1 MTIPALPL
9 DLRLLRYFQT
19 VAEEGHMT
27 RAAARLGIQQPPLSQ
42 QIKALELQ
50 LGLQLFERHPKGVRL
65 TEAGRLLQAETAK
78 LLQDM
83 SDMQQRMARLA
94 QGEQG
99 RVAVGFTSSAAAH
112 RFTPAALR
120 ECRRRHP
127 DIALELSEANAADI
141 SAAVLAHRLDC
152 GLIRVPVSE
161 PPELLFETLFREPVM
176 LALPIDH
183 HLLQGRPNSP
193 CLSLSLSDLH
203 GEPLILT
210 RRPGAPGLYA
220 NLLAQCEALG
230 VKPRIAAEVERMM
243 SNLNLVAAGAGITVV
258 PASMQGTHPAAIVYC
273 PLKEAKLLDAPM
285 TLVRRRAAPAA
296 AVATFLALLA
306 EFAKSQAGAG

>member
-1 MTIPALPL
+1 MTSLPL
-9 DLRLLRYFQT
+9 DLRQLRYFQA

-27 RAAARLGIQQPPLSQ
+27 RAAARLGLQQPPLSQ

-65 TEAGRLLQAETAK
+65 TEAGRLLQAEANQ

-83 SDMQQRMARLA
+83 ADMQQRMASLA
-94 QGEQG
+94 QGERG
-99 RVAVGFTSSAAAH
+99 CVSLGFTSSAAAH

-120 ECRRRHP
+120 ECRRRYP
-127 DIALELSEANAADI
+127 DISLALSEANAADI
-141 SAAVLAHRLDC
+141 TAAVLAQRLDC

-161 PPELLFETLFREPVM
+161 PPELLFETLFREPVV

-183 HLLQGRPNSP
+183 RLLLGRSARPR
-193 CLSLSLSDLH
+193 LSLVDLH
-203 GEPLILT
+203 DEALILA

-220 NLLAQCEALG
+220 NLLAQCAALG
-230 VKPRIAAEVERMM
+230 VKPRIAAEVDRMM
-243 SNLNLVAAGAGITVV
+243 SNLNLVAAGAGISVV
-258 PASMQGTHPAAIVYC
+258 PASMQGTHPEAIVYC

-306 EFAKSQAGAG
+306 EFAKTQAGAG

>member
-1 MTIPALPL
+1 M

-27 RAAARLGIQQPPLSQ
+27 RAAARLGLQQPPLSQ

-78 LLQDM
+78 ILRDM
-83 SDMQQRMARLA
+83 ADMQQRMARVA

-120 ECRRRHP
+120 ECRRRYP
-127 DIALELSEANAADI
+127 DIALELSEANAAEI
-141 SAAVLAHRLDC
+141 TAAVLAHRLDC
-152 GLIRVPVSE
+152 GLIRVPVSQADD
-161 PPELLFETLFREPVM
+161 LWFETLFREPVV
-176 LALPIDH
+176 LALPVDH
-183 HLLQGRPNSP
+183 HLLRGRPVRRT
-193 CLSLSLSDLH
+193 LSLLDLH
-203 GEPLILT
+203 DEPLILA

-230 VKPRIAAEVERMM
+230 VKPHIAAEVDRMM
-243 SNLNLVAAGAGITVV
+243 SNLNLVAAGVGISVV
-258 PASMQGTHPAAIVYC
+258 PASMQGSHPDAIVYC
-273 PLKEAKLLDAPM
+273 PLKEAELLDAPM
-285 TLVRRRAAPAA
+285 TLVRRRAAPTG

-306 EFAKSQAGAG
+306 ELALA

>member
-1 MTIPALPL
+1 MTPSPLPL

-27 RAAARLGIQQPPLSQ
+27 RAAARLGMKQPPLSQ
-42 QIKALELQ
+42 QIKALERQ

-83 SDMQQRMARLA
+83 ADMQQRMARLA

-99 RVAVGFTSSAAAH
+99 RVAIGFTSSAAAH

-127 DIALELSEANAADI
+127 DISLELSEANAADI

-161 PPELLFETLFREPVM
+161 PPELLFETLFREPVL

-183 HLLQGRPNSP
+183 QLLQGRPASP
-193 CLSLSLSDLH
+193 CLSLRDLH

-220 NLLAQCEALG
+220 NLLVQCEALG
-230 VKPRIAAEVERMM
+230 VKPRIAAEVDRMM

-258 PASMQGTHPAAIVYC
+258 PASMRGTHPDAIVYC
-273 PLKEAKLLDAPM
+273 PLKEAALLDAPM
-285 TLVRRRAAPAA
+285 TLVRRRAQPVG
-296 AVATFLALLA
+296 AVATFLHLLA
-306 EFAKSQAGAG
+306 ELASASADAG